1 MAEFKEQNYNKKV
14 DLRLWKKLIR
24 YGKAYKKDAILLA
37 IVMFGV
43 AGIDAALPL
52 LTKYVI
58 DYIIIPK
65 ELDKLG
71 LFSAAYGV
79 LILIQSVNVYFLI
92 AIAGKIEMGLNYEI
106 RKDGFKKLQELSFSY
121 YDKTPTGWIM
131 ARMTS
136 DIEKLSSTISWGLV
150 DMIWA
155 NSMMAIIAVVMLIAN
170 FKLGLMTLA
179 VIPIL
184 IIVSIYF
191 QKKILKSY
199 RKVRK
204 TNSKITGA
212 FSEGIMG
219 AKTTKTLVLED
230 SHLNSFESLTSKMK
244 NSSVRAAIF
253 SSLYLP
259 VVLILG
265 SIGTAL
271 VMTYGG
277 YEMSVGT
284 LMPGTLILFI
294 NYTVLFFDPIQ
305 DLARIFAELQN
316 SQASAERILSLI
328 ETESDIK
335 DRISLESYGD
345 ELPTIKGNV
354 CFDHVDFHYVE
365 EESVLKDFSL
375 NVNAGETIA
384 LVGETGSGKSTIVN
398 LVCRF
403 YEATSG
409 TLSIDGIDIRDIPQK
424 WLHSNIGYVLQSP
437 HLFSGTIRDNI
448 LYSNPDASEL
458 EMIRAAKMVKA
469 HSFISKLENG
479 YDTEVG
485 EGGSRLSTGQKQ
497 LISFARAI
505 LCDPALFILDE
516 ATSSIDTETEV
527 LIQKAIDE
535 VLHGR
540 TSFIVAHRLSTI
552 RNADRIL
559 VLKNGSIVE
568 IGSHKELLNKKG
580 AYYSLYKKQFSDEY
594 NINTSIKN

>member
-1 MAEFKEQNYNKKV
+1 MTEFKEQNYDKKV
-14 DLRLWKKLIR
+14 DLKLWKKLIR
-24 YGKAYKKDAILLA
+24 YGKSYKKDCILLA
-37 IVMFGV
+37 FVMLTV

-65 ELDKLG
+65 ELSRIG
-71 LFSAAYGV
+71 LFSLVYAV
-79 LILIQSVNVYFLI
+79 LIIWQSINVYFLI

-155 NSMMAIIAVVMLIAN
+155 NSMMAIIAFVMIFAN
-170 FKLGLMTLA
+170 FKLAIMTLI
-179 VIPIL
+179 VVPVL
-184 IIVSIYF
+184 VIVSTYF
-191 QKKILKSY
+191 QKKILNSF
-199 RKVRK
+199 RNVRK

-219 AKTTKTLVLED
+219 AKTTKSLVLED
-230 SHLNSFESLTSKMK
+230 VNLDSFESLTSKMK
-244 NSSVRAAIF
+244 HSSVKAAVF

-277 YEMSVGT
+277 YEMSIGN

-294 NYTVLFFDPIQ
+294 NYTILFFDPIQ

-328 ETESDIK
+328 ETKSDIL
-335 DRISLESYGD
+335 DRKTLSDYGD
-345 ELPTIKGNV
+345 HLPNIKGHV
-354 CFDHVDFHYVE
+354 CFENVNFHYNSKE
-365 EESVLKDFSL
+365 PVLEGFCLDVKS
-375 NVNAGETIA
+375 GETIA

-409 TLSIDGIDIRDIPQK
+409 RLSINGIDIRDIPQK
-424 WLHSNIGYVLQSP
+424 YLHSNIGYVLQSP

-448 LYSNPDASEL
+448 LYSSPNSSEID
-458 EMIRAAKMVKA
+458 MIRAAKIVKA
-469 HSFISKLENG
+469 HDFISNLENG
-479 YDTEVG
+479 YDTQVG
-485 EGGSRLSTGQKQ
+485 ECGNRLSTGQKQ

-527 LIQKAIDE
+527 LIQEAIDKI
-535 VLHGR
+535 LRGR

-552 RNADRIL
+552 RTADRIL
-559 VLKNGSIVE
+559 LLNKGKIIE
-568 IGSHKELLNKKG
+568 LGSHKELLGKKG
-580 AYYSLYKKQFSDEY
+580 AYYNLYKKQFSDEF
-594 NINTSIKN
+594 SLDSVVD